1 MCHSSFSLLLLS
13 YYNSDVDEDEDDVYT
28 NLCLSAC
35 CSFYSSYTPHLSSPS
50 PSPSFFIT
58 HIRHKLAI
66 YHRQKDAERAFQAQA
81 DHEMQLDESIIKA
94 RNAALEAEEVQLLA
108 ERVKYRQSLIETVN
122 KKNRPILVTTHG
134 LSETTLKYA
143 SQLLELHKTYGYDI
157 YSIGE
162 RACLLLCHSLLLFSI
177 FP

>member
-1 MCHSSFSLLLLS
+1 M
-13 YYNSDVDEDEDDVYT
+13 
-28 NLCLSAC
+28 
-35 CSFYSSYTPHLSSPS
+35 
-50 PSPSFFIT
+50 
-58 HIRHKLAI
+58 AI
-66 YHRQKDAERAFQAQA
+66 YHRQKDTERALQAQA
-81 DHEMQLDESIIKA
+81 DREMQLDESIIKA

-162 RACLLLCHSLLLFSI
+162 RACLLLCHSLLLFSSPLKSYVKVTMMSI
-177 FP
+177 LTSPSLYDHIPYTYTCLSTPLLLHSLIINVLWCGTLLCFVEQIIEDMDSLE